1 MLNKKKAIDKY
12 NEIVKTNLETNFEYY
27 IDPDQTYEDEVSVY
41 GNIIKMNENTKS
53 LNIRLASDGLCS
65 VKKIEI
71 FSDNPKEVKENY
83 KCIREGM
90 FECLVWPSYAQSI
103 NQMRGMKTTFDDR
116 LDLTLIDIQTFYK
129 IVFKKS
135 ALSVSLIN
143 EIWDKCTLARAYL
156 NLITFTW
163 LCSFNDFDSFIINRN
178 LQTFVDKDENGNFEA
193 KKWTETKDF
202 DKSYFEELIKRIKK
216 YKIHSKIQI

>member
-1 MLNKKKAIDKY
+1 MFNKKNAIDKY
-12 NEIVKTNLETNFEYY
+12 NEIVKTNLENY

-53 LNIRLASDGLCS
+53 LNIRLSSDGLCS
-65 VKKIEI
+65 IKKIKI

-90 FECLVWPSYAQSI
+90 FERLVWPSYAQSI
-103 NQMRGMKTTFDDR
+103 NQMRGLKTTFDDR
-116 LDLTLIDIQTFYK
+116 LDLTLGDIQTFYK

-135 ALSVSLIN
+135 VLSVSLIN
-143 EIWDKCTLARAYL
+143 EIWDKCILARAYL
-156 NLITFTW
+156 NLMTFTW
-163 LCSFNDFDSFIINRN
+163 LCSFNDFDSFITNRK

-193 KKWTETKDF
+193 KNWTDTKDF
-202 DKSYFEELIKRIKK
+202 DKSYFEELIKRIKE
-216 YKIHSKIQI
+216 YKVHY